1 MGVLVIIRAVKERKA
16 HGSMALRNSPTKSET
31 VWKSGWEGVMANRT
45 PMLVL
50 WASAFALVAAYYNVP
65 TATRLLQPIF
75 NFQINGGW
83 MAAVVNRVV
92 FCGFLPGVF
101 LLAVPSIRPRRVAA
115 TIIANCVWMGA
126 WGVLSNAFFTLQS
139 EVFGGGRDLATLLC
153 KVAVDKCIWSA
164 LLCVPLNSLFFFWE
178 GRDFSFARC
187 REDWPDS
194 YFRNI
199 YLPILVADFMVW
211 IPVQFAVY
219 MFPLPLQI
227 QLVGFAGAFWSLVG
241 LAAGARIARQ
251 QGKANQR

>member
-31 VWKSGWEGVMANRT
+31 VWRSGWEGVMANRT

-101 LLAVPSIRPRRVAA
+101 LLAGPSIRPRRVAA
-115 TIIANCVWMGA
+115 TIIANCVWMG
-126 WGVLSNAFFTLQS
+126 V
-139 EVFGGGRDLATLLC
+139 
-153 KVAVDKCIWSA
+153 
-164 LLCVPLNSLFFFWE
+164 
-178 GRDFSFARC
+178 
-187 REDWPDS
+187 
-194 YFRNI
+194 
-199 YLPILVADFMVW
+199 
-211 IPVQFAVY
+211 
-219 MFPLPLQI
+219 
-227 QLVGFAGAFWSLVG
+227 
-241 LAAGARIARQ
+241 AAGARIARNSSD
-251 QGKANQR
+251 KLR